1 MFKKIILVS
10 LLFLSIVQ
18 AAIVNT
24 NKAQYNVG
32 EAVVV
37 NYSNMEGHAK
47 DWIGIY
53 PVGSSNAWA
62 NVVAWKWSRGQVNG
76 QKSFNNLPAG
86 NYEVRVFFRNSYKV
100 EARDGFSVKQEIVKR
115 ERDVYLIQG
124 QSNAFA
130 FRGKELA
137 LNERVKSFGNASSSA
152 KAVKRDLNWY
162 TATGQAKAL
171 GGFIGKWGMR
181 MSSNITNS
189 LNMPLVVLNGAVGG
203 TPISEHLRDNANPQN
218 LNTIYGRL
226 LYRAK
231 KANIANDA
239 RVLFWY
245 QGERDGALGTSIVT
259 YKNRF
264 KTLYNSWKTDYKNLE
279 KTYMF
284 QVRSGCGNPVRIME
298 AQRQIANEYD
308 DVLIMSTT
316 GTDTEVLADNC
327 HYTDKGYKELA
338 NRMERLVKDD
348 LYGIAQ
354 IEAHP
359 PKVTSIKFINNKRS
373 VILKLNEAQ
382 NLHIVGNPKTDFV
395 IENTNIKVTSINI
408 LNKTEIRLNFSKTLA
423 DNAKLTYFGHRGNSN
438 SWIQN
443 SNKLGLVTFYGM
455 PINN

>member
-1 MFKKIILVS
+1 
-10 LLFLSIVQ
+10 
-18 AAIVNT
+18 
-24 NKAQYNVG
+24 
-32 EAVVV
+32 
-37 NYSNMEGHAK
+37 MEGHAK

-53 PVGSSNAWA
+53 PVGSSNDWA

-76 QKSFNNLPAG
+76 QKSFNNLPVG

-181 MSSNITNS
+181 MSGNIANS

-245 QGERDGALGTSIVT
+245 QGERDGALGTSIAT

-279 KTYMF
+279 KIYMF